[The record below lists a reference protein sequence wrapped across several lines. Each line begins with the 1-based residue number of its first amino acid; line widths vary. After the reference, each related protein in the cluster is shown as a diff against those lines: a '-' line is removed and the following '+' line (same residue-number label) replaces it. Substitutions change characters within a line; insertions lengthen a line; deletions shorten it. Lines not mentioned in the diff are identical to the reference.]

1 VTKVKNHARARH
13 GSGTIR
19 EEMRTFLAIVA
30 TVSGLQ
36 GLVSKGPTTPVCRPS
51 KPCTAPAQV
60 TLLFRR
66 TGVAGTARTYR
77 ARSGA
82 DGRYRISL
90 SPGYYSV
97 TTLERIGITRNIR
110 PRAVHVRVGHVDRL
124 DFSID
129 TGIR

>member
-1 VTKVKNHARARH
+1 MHA
-13 GSGTIR
+13 
-19 EEMRTFLAIVA
+19 FLAILA

-36 GLVSKGPTTPVCRPS
+36 GFVHKGPTTPVCRPS
-51 KPCTAPAQV
+51 TPCTAPAQV

-66 TGVAGTARTYR
+66 TGVAGTARTFR
-77 ARSGA
+77 VRSAA

-90 SPGYYSV
+90 APGYYAV

-110 PRAVHVRVGHVDRL
+110 PRAVHVRAGHVDRL